1 MFNLGKVKVKSFEKK
16 ANLPEND
23 TLENDDL
30 LQYICALLMK
40 FNYGTDRQ
48 VKENKGPV

>member
-30 LQYICALLMK
+30 L
-40 FNYGTDRQ
+40 
-48 VKENKGPV
+48 